1 MDRLG
6 VQRSTVALFE
16 GDQRLEPE
24 ATELAVWEWTI
35 NGESLSEMFDGDTFV
50 PLLYDHSVDL
60 RDALLRL
67 RGDITDPPVFTPRY
81 ERTFL
86 DRLLRRK
93 GTPWA
98 FSGSAYED
106 GRVCL
111 LQCPCGDLDCAA
123 LTAQVVISDR
133 TVEWKD
139 IGWQVTYEPFMDYN
153 ETLRSAT
160 FDRAEYIA
168 LIDELLEKDWTQV
181 G

>member
-1 MDRLG
+1 M
-6 VQRSTVALFE
+6 TLFE

-24 ATELAVWEWTI
+24 TSELSVWEWTI
-35 NGESLSEMFDGDTFV
+35 NGASLSEMFDDDTFV
-50 PLLYDHSVDL
+50 PLMYDHSVDL
-60 RDALLRL
+60 SDALLRL
-67 RGDITDPPVFTPRY
+67 RGDITDPPVFTPKH
-81 ERTFL
+81 ERTML

-111 LQCPCGDLDCAA
+111 LQCPCGDLDCGA
-123 LTAQVVISDR
+123 LTTQVEFSDQ

-139 IGWQVTYEPFMDYN
+139 IGWQVTYEPFVGYN
-153 ETLRSAT
+153 DSMRTAT
-160 FDRAEYIA
+160 FDRAEYIS
-168 LIDELLEKDWTQV
+168 LIDELLEKDWAEV